1 MIIYYRRPDNTP
13 DQRTSYVEWKAER
26 QKAMDNR
33 SAKQLKFDTIY
44 QQNNLDNDFY
54 FGLSNRIALREQS
67 KVPVAGA
74 GAVQFFSIASTV
86 TRPLAKIL
94 PAPFLAIHGMFS
106 FTEMVA
112 RERAGL

>member
-1 MIIYYRRPDNTP
+1 MIIYYRGPDNTP
-13 DQRTSYVEWKAER
+13 DQHTSYVEWKEER

-54 FGLSNRIALREQS
+54 FGLTNRIALREQS

-74 GAVQFFSIASTV
+74 GAVQFFSIASSV
-86 TRPLAKIL
+86 TRQLARIA
-94 PAPFLAIHGMFS
+94 PAPFLPINAMFS

>member
-13 DQRTSYVEWKAER
+13 DQRTSYVAWKQER

-54 FGLSNRIALREQS
+54 FGLTNRIALREQS

-86 TRPLAKIL
+86 TRPLAKIA
-94 PAPFLAIHGMFS
+94 PAPFLPINAMFS
-106 FTEMVA
+106 STEMVA
-112 RERAGL
+112 RKKAGF